1 MTRVLVTGA
10 AGFIGFHVASR
21 LLDDGCEVV
30 GIDNLNAYYDP
41 ALKRARL
48 ARLTDRPGFRFE
60 RLDVA
65 DGPAMA
71 RLFAEGRF
79 DRVVHLAA
87 AAGVRHSMAHP
98 EDYVGSNLNG
108 FFHVLEGCRHTGV
121 GHLVY
126 ASSSSVYGANE
137 RYPSAVAHGTAHPLS
152 FYAATKLANEAMAHS
167 YAHVWGV
174 PCTGLRF
181 FTVYG
186 PWGRPDMALFLF
198 TEAIL
203 AGRPIPV
210 FNHGDMERDFTYI
223 DDIVEGVVRL
233 LERPAT
239 GDPSWDPAAP
249 DPGTSR
255 APWRLYNIGNNGPV
269 PLMTMIETLEDV
281 LGRRAE
287 RELLP
292 MPAGDVRCS
301 FADVT
306 PLVRDAGYRPATPL
320 RVGIEAFVAWYLDYY
335 GVAREP

>member
-10 AGFIGFHVASR
+10 AGFIGFHVARR
-21 LLDDGCEVV
+21 LLDDGAEVV
-30 GIDNLNAYYDP
+30 GVDNLNAYYDP

-48 ARLTDRPGFRFE
+48 DLLAGRPGFSFE

-71 RLFAEGRF
+71 SLFAEGRF

-98 EDYVGSNLNG
+98 EDYVGANLVG
-108 FFHVLEGCRHTGV
+108 FFNVLEGCRNTGV

-126 ASSSSVYGANE
+126 ASSSSVYGANQ
-137 RYPSAVAHGTAHPLS
+137 RYPSEVVHGTAHPLS

-198 TEAIL
+198 TRAIL
-203 AGRPIPV
+203 EGRPIPV
-210 FNHGDMERDFTYI
+210 FNRGDMERDFTYV
-223 DDIVEGVVRL
+223 DDIVEGVARL
-233 LERPAT
+233 LDRPAA
-239 GDPSWDPAAP
+239 GDPDWDPTSP
-249 DPGTSR
+249 DPSTSL
-255 APWRLYNIGNNGPV
+255 APWRLYNIGNNGPI
-269 PLMTMIETLEDV
+269 PLLTMIETLEDV
-281 LGRRAE
+281 LGRRAA

-292 MPAGDVRCS
+292 MPPGDVRCS
-301 FADVT
+301 YADVG
-306 PLVRDAGYRPATPL
+306 PLVRDAGYKPSTPL
-320 RVGIEAFVAWYLDYY
+320 RDGIAAFVSWYLDYY
-335 GVAREP
+335 GIDLEG